1 MEKERNVVFIDT
13 GGTFSDTII
22 LKENGEFITGKAS
35 TTPDNLAEGF
45 FASLEAACRNMGK
58 KTSKEVLPATV
69 GIGYGTTQGTNILV
83 TRANAPKIGFITTR
97 GAEDRT
103 NIMRFRGTG
112 LSRAERTYSGF
123 HFVSPLTIN

>member
-83 TRANAPKIGFITTR
+83 TRANAPKIGSGGSLSPR
-97 GAEDRT
+97 GDYRAPSDSEDT
-103 NIMRFRGTG
+103 PWIEDLKNIPEG
-112 LSRAERTYSGF
+112 
-123 HFVSPLTIN
+123 